1 MSAKDSDYKP
11 VFSTTSVTTEDMSHA
26 RAIDSFNSMCVIADS
41 LRESVIMGRER
52 CEKLERDNKQLRERC
67 AEVEELERD
76 NRQLRERCE
85 ELERL
90 NESLNDDREVL
101 CMRLRS
107 MRNTLEGALN
117 SVREPDV
124 TPLVAAKRP
133 RLSPQTDVNQNENLL
148 ERLKKIPKLA
158 DMQIHFSDDSSDDDS
173 DSSDDDSDSDD
184 VSDSEAAP
192 MPFTPFRHH
201 F

>member
-1 MSAKDSDYKP
+1 MSAKGSDYKP
-11 VFSTTSVTTEDMSHA
+11 VFSESPVTTADMSHA

-52 CEKLERDNKQLRERC
+52 CEKLERDNRQLRERC

-76 NRQLRERCE
+76 NRQLRERCV

-158 DMQIHFSDDSSDDDS
+158 DMQNLFSDDSSDDDS